1 MRSAWRGVARKA
13 PAPKRSRSN
22 RGPLTAIISMAQQ
35 ARPKVMGHREFL
47 RPQFMAKSR
56 LVTIRPSS
64 KRFSIQD
71 IRFAPFLGQLLQPAE
86 AKATG
91 YRAKH
96 AGGICV

>member
-22 RGPLTAIISMAQQ
+22 RDAPTAIISMAQQ
-35 ARPKVMGHREFL
+35 ARPKVIGQMEFFRAQL
-47 RPQFMAKSR
+47 MAKSR

-71 IRFAPFLGQLLQPAE
+71 MGIAFRHRIIARAGRISSE
-86 AKATG
+86 AQKKRQA
-91 YRAKH
+91 R
-96 AGGICV
+96 